1 MRVITPVLGPA
12 SHLRVP
18 GLWTLIRSSKIYL
31 YYLDAPPVLIA
42 GATSAGL
49 TRAATLVEAF
59 GLRVADTVMLADAEA
74 RLERQGAASAI
85 WIELDGGPA
94 DQIDGLLRRLNAD
107 VRGGRYRGVV
117 SAPIE
122 LIDPLSAVLDDD
134 VQLIIGADDAERA
147 SALAVALAARGT
159 EQRYSDIAS
168 DQNAERLRQLSDEVS
183 RIASTLARLSTGPS
197 AAPPAIEAAASAATR
212 RQVSAETVRS
222 VIRARRL
229 RARYFPEELFADPAW
244 DMLLDLFQ
252 AEIAQLRVPVSSL
265 CIAAAVPAT
274 TALRWLKTMV
284 SEGCSSAAPI
294 RMMAAAYSSSS
305 RRRRARA
312 APLFR
317 RGGPGRGRLSRLRP
331 PRRVARRFGR
341 LAQLVEHLV
350 YTERVGGSNPS
361 APTMPWS
368 AACAAHASPRIGE
381 HCGRSI
387 SIHSA
392 RSQPPRRRRAGNGIR
407 GYRDAPRELSVQSQ
421 TTGAIT
427 WRRRR
432 RAKAGRRATA
442 RAARRPA
449 VKAVARQFGRAGVVR
464 RQWALER

>member
-1 MRVITPVLGPA
+1 MDAYSIEQNH
-12 SHLRVP
+12 S
-18 GLWTLIRSSKIYL
+18 
-31 YYLDAPPVLIA
+31 YLDAPPVLIA
-42 GATSAGL
+42 GATSASL

-85 WIELDGGPA
+85 WIELDDGPA

-107 VRGGRYRGVV
+107 VRGGRYRAVV

-197 AAPPAIEAAASAATR
+197 PAPPAMQPPVSADAPA
-212 RQVSAETVRS
+212 VSAETVRS

-244 DMLLDLFQ
+244 DMLLDLLQ
-252 AEIAQLRVPVSSL
+252 AEISHLRVPVSSL

-274 TALRWLKTMV
+274 TALRWLKSMV
-284 SEGCSSAAPI
+284 ASG
-294 RMMAAAYSSSS
+294 MFV
-305 RRRRARA
+305 RRAD
-312 APLFR
+312 PHD
-317 RGGPGRGRLSRLRP
+317 G
-331 PRRVARRFGR
+331 RRVFVELAPETSATLRRYFAELG
-341 LAQLVEHLV
+341 
-350 YTERVGGSNPS
+350 P
-361 APTMPWS
+361 
-368 AACAAHASPRIGE
+368 AA
-381 HCGRSI
+381 
-387 SIHSA
+387 
-392 RSQPPRRRRAGNGIR
+392 
-407 GYRDAPRELSVQSQ
+407 
-421 TTGAIT
+421 
-427 WRRRR
+427 
-432 RAKAGRRATA
+432 
-442 RAARRPA
+442 
-449 VKAVARQFGRAGVVR
+449 VV
-464 RQWALER
+464 